1 MEAWRLGDVVKKK
14 GSLLNYLH
22 KKWTHGCSLCI
33 WEQTVHSRDLKQAAC
48 WRCCGIVHPRRAC
61 VTYIPAAPH
70 TSVGIRF
77 PRVSLCDGHPA
88 ATTAAAAGCGGGD
101 DGGSG
106 GGGGC
111 VRMSRSH
118 ATKKERKK
126 KHRVYLRFCGLKQSL
141 IF

>member
-1 MEAWRLGDVVKKK
+1 M
-14 GSLLNYLH
+14 
-22 KKWTHGCSLCI
+22 
-33 WEQTVHSRDLKQAAC
+33 HSRDLKQAAC

-77 PRVSLCDGHPA
+77 PRVSLRDCHPA
-88 ATTAAAAGCGGGD
+88 ATTAGAAGCGGD
-101 DGGSG
+101 DGGG

-126 KHRVYLRFCGLKQSL
+126 SPAFTPVFADQSSY
-141 IF
+141 